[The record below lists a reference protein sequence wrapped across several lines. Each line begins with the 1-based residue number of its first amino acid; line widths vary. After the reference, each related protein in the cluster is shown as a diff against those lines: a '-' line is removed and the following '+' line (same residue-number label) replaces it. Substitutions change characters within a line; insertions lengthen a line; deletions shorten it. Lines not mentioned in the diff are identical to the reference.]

1 LFTVTARNVTGLID
15 ALQRDGVVERPPHP
29 TTAGPPWSGSP
40 KQGNASAASCWPSS
54 GPPWP
59 TCWLSSPETTSD
71 TCCRYW
77 SHCAPCW
84 PETPTVT
91 RLAAAE
97 PREGPSV
104 DGLRI
109 DRPSGDELVDRG
121 TEPLGLASSLRP
133 SQLAGEAP
141 AYELLSRALVLAWSA
156 RW

>member
-1 LFTVTARNVTGLID
+1 LFTVTARNVTGLVD
-15 ALQRDGVVERPPHP
+15 ALQRDGVVERLPHP

-40 KQGNASAASCWPSS
+40 QQGNASAASCWPSS

-59 TCWLSSPETTSD
+59 TCWLSSPETTSA
-71 TCCRYW
+71 TCYRYW

-84 PETPTVT
+84 PEPPTVPGW
-91 RLAAAE
+91 
-97 PREGPSV
+97 PRQNLEKGQSV

-109 DRPSGDELVDRG
+109 DRRSGDELVDRG
-121 TEPLGLASSLRP
+121 AEPLGLASSLRP
-133 SQLAGEAP
+133 RQLAGEAP